1 VRQLARGRGARRDED
16 GAALLERASAPSR
29 PEQIAPGE
37 QRAGV
42 ASREREERRAVESR
56 RAPRPRAG

>member
-1 VRQLARGRGARRDED
+1 MSDDTMRASDD

-29 PEQIAPGE
+29 PVRMTRRQ

-42 ASREREERRAVESR
+42 ASREREERRGVELARSDVVGR
-56 RAPRPRAG
+56 IGR